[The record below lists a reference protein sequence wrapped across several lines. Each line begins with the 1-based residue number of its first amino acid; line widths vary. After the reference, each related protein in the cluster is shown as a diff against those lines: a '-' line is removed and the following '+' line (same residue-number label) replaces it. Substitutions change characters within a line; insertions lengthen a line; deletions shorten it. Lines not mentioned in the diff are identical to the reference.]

1 MFKIDKDV
9 NLEDASYYK
18 KYSFSRMEVGD
29 SFFVPF
35 SKGDGVR
42 GAAYGYGSRHGMT
55 FTTRTLTEN
64 GERGTR
70 IWRIE

>member
-1 MFKIDKDV
+1 MFEIDKDV
-9 NLEDASYYK
+9 KLEDTSAYK
-18 KYSFSRMEVGD
+18 KYSFGAMEVGD

-35 SKGDGVR
+35 ALGDGAR
-42 GAAYGYGSRHGMT
+42 GAAYGYGSRHGVK